1 MTAEVLLF
9 LFLFAATALAAGVGV
24 IVLTAFGQAGWLLI
38 LALVV
43 VGLLAWRVVAAHLAA
58 RADWLRD
65 DLRDD
70 WRAGRPPA

>member
-1 MTAEVLLF
+1 MTAEILLF
-9 LFLFAATALAAGVGV
+9 LFLFAATALAAGLGA
-24 IVLTAFGQAGWLLI
+24 IILAAFGQTGWFVI

-43 VGLLAWRVVAAHLAA
+43 TGLLAWRLAAAHLAA
-58 RADWLRD
+58 RSEWLNE